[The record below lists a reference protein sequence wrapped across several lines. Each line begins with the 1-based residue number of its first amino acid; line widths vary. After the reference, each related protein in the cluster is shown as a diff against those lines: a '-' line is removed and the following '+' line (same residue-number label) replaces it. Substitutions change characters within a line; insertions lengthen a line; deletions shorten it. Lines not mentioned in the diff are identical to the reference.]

1 MRRHGGAMFA
11 DKSKTRDTRVL
22 LAILW
27 KYLSEFKNQVI
38 GVSFIILFYAIAA
51 TYQPI
56 IIKDAIDLVLTDAN
70 DNQIFILITIFFV
83 LAVIVWSLQSINTW
97 IITGIRTQLVN
108 KVRSDSFEKL
118 VEADMSFHHKNQS
131 GNVTARVVNDTQ
143 DIATGLQ
150 VVSTVTTQLLLIIAT
165 LIVLFSIGWMFVLI
179 SLLAVPTAMI
189 IAKFFGT
196 IGKKRMLATRQTYGQ
211 VSGRLAEN
219 LAGVSIAKA
228 FNQEEKVSK
237 EIESLNYKA
246 YGYMKQLI
254 VVFILVFPS
263 ISMVSTILV
272 FGVLMLGGYLTT
284 TSDIT
289 VGTIFLATI
298 MVQRF
303 LQPVIQLA
311 NNYTQLQASLA
322 ALDRVA
328 DVLEAKPSVQNK
340 ENAIP
345 LKFNAGK
352 VEFSDV
358 SFEYIKDTPV
368 LQHISFDVSAG
379 SKIALVGHTGAGKTT
394 ITSLLMRFYDP
405 KQGFIAIDDQKLI
418 DITLESL
425 YQTVSIVSQEPYLF
439 ADTVLENIRYGKPNA
454 TDTDI
459 FDLCQLIGAD
469 LFIEALPQSY
479 QTVLQESG
487 KSLSAG
493 QRQMITIARTMLSDP
508 KILILDEA
516 TSRLDAYSESLV
528 QNAQKLLFKGRT
540 TIIIAHRLSTIRDV
554 DKIIVFDHGKLIE
567 EGNHDQLYQMKGKY
581 FELYNMYYAHQG
593 LTPLQLA
600 EITTEGTST
609 TYELNGR
616 INLSTLIKDRI
627 EFAKEM
633 YTGSSI
639 ESMNISNN
647 AMVDGNVKDY
657 QRIID
662 LMLQKIHGYHKHFQS
677 KNPIQIG
684 LIVEEDKYQLVVQ
697 DMGVTIPSKMMKMMG
712 SNSAHGANHGNNG
725 PSIEEIVKSI
735 EGEYQMISPIT
746 DSGTK
751 LVTKFKLTA

>member
-418 DITLESL
+418 DITLES
-425 YQTVSIVSQEPYLF
+425 
-439 ADTVLENIRYGKPNA
+439 
-454 TDTDI
+454 
-459 FDLCQLIGAD
+459 
-469 LFIEALPQSY
+469 
-479 QTVLQESG
+479 
-487 KSLSAG
+487 
-493 QRQMITIARTMLSDP
+493 
-508 KILILDEA
+508 
-516 TSRLDAYSESLV
+516 
-528 QNAQKLLFKGRT
+528 
-540 TIIIAHRLSTIRDV
+540 
-554 DKIIVFDHGKLIE
+554 
-567 EGNHDQLYQMKGKY
+567 
-581 FELYNMYYAHQG
+581 
-593 LTPLQLA
+593 
-600 EITTEGTST
+600 
-609 TYELNGR
+609 
-616 INLSTLIKDRI
+616 
-627 EFAKEM
+627 
-633 YTGSSI
+633 
-639 ESMNISNN
+639 
-647 AMVDGNVKDY
+647 
-657 QRIID
+657 
-662 LMLQKIHGYHKHFQS
+662 
-677 KNPIQIG
+677 
-684 LIVEEDKYQLVVQ
+684 
-697 DMGVTIPSKMMKMMG
+697 
-712 SNSAHGANHGNNG
+712 
-725 PSIEEIVKSI
+725 
-735 EGEYQMISPIT
+735 
-746 DSGTK
+746 
-751 LVTKFKLTA
+751 

>member
-1 MRRHGGAMFA
+1 
-11 DKSKTRDTRVL
+11 
-22 LAILW
+22 
-27 KYLSEFKNQVI
+27 
-38 GVSFIILFYAIAA
+38 
-51 TYQPI
+51 
-56 IIKDAIDLVLTDAN
+56 
-70 DNQIFILITIFFV
+70 
-83 LAVIVWSLQSINTW
+83 
-97 IITGIRTQLVN
+97 
-108 KVRSDSFEKL
+108 
-118 VEADMSFHHKNQS
+118 
-131 GNVTARVVNDTQ
+131 
-143 DIATGLQ
+143 
-150 VVSTVTTQLLLIIAT
+150 
-165 LIVLFSIGWMFVLI
+165 
-179 SLLAVPTAMI
+179 
-189 IAKFFGT
+189 
-196 IGKKRMLATRQTYGQ
+196 
-211 VSGRLAEN
+211 
-219 LAGVSIAKA
+219 
-228 FNQEEKVSK
+228 
-237 EIESLNYKA
+237 
-246 YGYMKQLI
+246 
-254 VVFILVFPS
+254 
-263 ISMVSTILV
+263 
-272 FGVLMLGGYLTT
+272 
-284 TSDIT
+284 
-289 VGTIFLATI
+289 
-298 MVQRF
+298 
-303 LQPVIQLA
+303 
-311 NNYTQLQASLA
+311 
-322 ALDRVA
+322 
-328 DVLEAKPSVQNK
+328 
-340 ENAIP
+340 
-345 LKFNAGK
+345 
-352 VEFSDV
+352 
-358 SFEYIKDTPV
+358 
-368 LQHISFDVSAG
+368 
-379 SKIALVGHTGAGKTT
+379 
-394 ITSLLMRFYDP
+394 
-405 KQGFIAIDDQKLI
+405 
-418 DITLESL
+418 
-425 YQTVSIVSQEPYLF
+425 
-439 ADTVLENIRYGKPNA
+439 NA